1 MKASVVSFSKKG
13 RAFNAPVSYVYANI
27 ERKTYHKTKK
37 PSFIF
42 PIYSD
47 KGPISGEDF
56 LNKFKEDE
64 KKIKHELKIITPYK
78 KEGSTDDCKEVNWRL
93 HENNSVYTD
102 YDFGFPY
109 ISAIATPLMFSLYFC
124 KDNNI
129 NTIIIEGLNY
139 QALSEENKSILLR
152 FLHYGDKNKISF
164 IGVKSKSTRI
174 PLILNLNKVDVE
186 TVISKCI

>member
-1 MKASVVSFSKKG
+1 MKASVVSFSKKS
-13 RAFNAPVSYVYANI
+13 RAFDAPVSYVYTNI

-47 KGPISGEDF
+47 KGPISGKDF

-64 KKIKHELKIITPYK
+64 KKLKHELKIITPCE
-78 KEGSTDDCKEVNWRL
+78 KEDSTNDRKEVNWRL
-93 HENNSVYTD
+93 HENNNVHTD

-109 ISAIATPLMFSLYFC
+109 ISPIATPLMFSLYFC

-129 NTIIIEGLNY
+129 NTIIIEGLDY
-139 QALSEENKSILLR
+139 QALSEDNKSILLR

-164 IGVKSKSTRI
+164 IGVNSKPTRI
-174 PLILNLNKVDVE
+174 PLILNLNKKDADKA
-186 TVISKCI
+186 ISKCI